1 METVERSVVVIGTGG
16 AGLRAALEL
25 RRAGVSVVILSK
37 GAAGASGATP
47 SGLYSFCVGR
57 PGDPSNPPDLF
68 HKDVLRSGLTV
79 NDPSLVGYL
88 CEDGYARLE
97 DLLHLGMPWARSADG
112 EIIRG
117 NLPGHSAPRA
127 FSVDRRTGQAM
138 SMALLRACL
147 QAGARFL
154 QYHAVLDFIVDR
166 GELRGLVVLD
176 WVDGQAEV
184 WECDTVILGTGG
196 APGIY
201 RLHTNPPGQ
210 SGDGMALILRAGGE
224 LVDMEF
230 MQMYPTVL
238 VHPPAAY
245 GMDFPSGLL
254 LGAGARLLNRRGE
267 EFFHRWEARPIGRAT
282 RDVLARAI
290 AREIAAGGGTDSGG
304 VILDARNI
312 PQAFENDR
320 YVRFLQELGADPT
333 KEPQQVAPGAHYSLG
348 GVRVR
353 PPTACEGIAG
363 IFAAGEV
370 VGGVHGANRLAG
382 NALPETQVFG
392 ALAGQEALAFLQKR
406 KRSGEG
412 KGMDM
417 KPTPA
422 CRTPQKGDSVLWDT
436 INAARSRSSGCS
448 IGDLGGKLRDLMQ
461 EYAAVIRTGSGLK
474 KALEGLKDLRSAF
487 HEQLYLPGR
496 PERWHPEWLAALE
509 MANMLEVSQALLAS
523 ALVRTESRGAHY
535 RDDYP
540 DLDEAWKG
548 HNLIVQGYGQ
558 KMTVSRLDRAFRE
571 RRKVWP

>member
-1 METVERSVVVIGTGG
+1 
-16 AGLRAALEL
+16 
-25 RRAGVSVVILSK
+25 
-37 GAAGASGATP
+37 
-47 SGLYSFCVGR
+47 
-57 PGDPSNPPDLF
+57 
-68 HKDVLRSGLTV
+68 V
-79 NDPSLVGYL
+79 NDPSLVDLL
-88 CEDGYARLE
+88 CRDGYARLE
-97 DLLHLGMPWARSADG
+97 DLRQLGMPWARSVDG
-112 EIIRG
+112 EITRA
-117 NLPGHSAPRA
+117 NLPGHSVPRA
-127 FSVDRRTGQAM
+127 FYVDRRTGQAM
-138 SMALLRACL
+138 SMALLRACV

-154 QYHAVLDFIVDR
+154 QYHAVLDFVVDR
-166 GELRGLVVLD
+166 GALRGLIILD
-176 WVDGQAEV
+176 WVSGQAAV
-184 WECDTVILGTGG
+184 WECDTVILGAGG

-201 RLHTNPPGQ
+201 RLNTNPPGQ

-267 EFFHRWEARPIGRAT
+267 EFFHRWEERPIGRAT

-304 VILDARNI
+304 VILDATNI

-320 YVRFLQELGADPT
+320 YVRFLQELGVDPT

-353 PPTACEGIAG
+353 PPTTCEEVLG

-392 ALAGQEALAFLQKR
+392 ALAGQEALAFLKNR
-406 KRSGEG
+406 KRSGDG
-412 KGMDM
+412 KGMESE
-417 KPTPA
+417 PTAAGRPP
-422 CRTPQKGDSVLWDT
+422 RRGESPLWDA
-436 INAARSRSSGCS
+436 IKEARSRSSGCS
-448 IGDLGGKLRDLMQ
+448 VGDLEGKLRDLMQ
-461 EYAAVIRTGSGLK
+461 ESAAVIRTGPGLE
-474 KALEGLKDLRSAF
+474 KALRALEDLRSAF
-487 HEQLYLPGR
+487 YEQLYLPNR
-496 PERWHPEWLAALE
+496 PERWHPEWLAAIE
-509 MANMLEVSQALLAS
+509 TANMLEVSKALLAS

-535 RDDYP
+535 RDDHP
-540 DLDEAWKG
+540 DLDGQWNG
-548 HNLIVQGYGQ
+548 DNLIAQGQGN
-558 KMTVSRLDRAFRE
+558 KMSVSRLHRGSGE